1 MNEKVEFVINKLE
14 QLKEKIKKDFKTEV
28 IGIFGSFARGEEN
41 EKSDI
46 DILVK
51 FEKGATFLNLVSLAN
66 FLEETFS
73 IKIDIVPIDVVR
85 EELRD
90 KILQEAIYL
99 WETQSFIF

>member
-1 MNEKVEFVINKLE
+1 MNEKVEFIKNKLE
-14 QLKEKIKKDFKTEV
+14 QLKEKIRKDFKAEV

-85 EELRD
+85 EELRE
-90 KILQEAIYL
+90 KILQETIYL
-99 WETQSFIF
+99 WEIQNFIF

>member
-1 MNEKVEFVINKLE
+1 MNEKVEFIKNKLE
-14 QLKEKIKKDFKTEV
+14 KLKEKIKKDFKAEV
-28 IGIFGSFARGEEN
+28 LGIFGSFARGEEN

-66 FLEETFS
+66 FLEENFS

-85 EELRD
+85 EELRE
-90 KILQEAIYL
+90 KILQETIFL
-99 WETQSFIF
+99 LEIQNFIS

>member
-14 QLKEKIKKDFKTEV
+14 QLKEKIKKDFKAEV

-85 EELRD
+85 EELRE

-99 WETQSFIF
+99 